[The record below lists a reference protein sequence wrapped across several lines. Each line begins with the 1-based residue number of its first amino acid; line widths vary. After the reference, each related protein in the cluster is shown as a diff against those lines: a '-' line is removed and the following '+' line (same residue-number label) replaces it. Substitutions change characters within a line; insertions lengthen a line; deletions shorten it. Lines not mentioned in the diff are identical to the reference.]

1 MRILTK
7 ILKRK
12 KKLDAVLIETT
23 GRWPM
28 ALCSSHGAEVLV
40 EDWVEVLHLGGAP
53 LPRLL
58 VRFVADR
65 EGHVAAKLLKLVG
78 WLVGW
83 VATVMEQRVC
93 GESRKWRMGDLS
105 RPTRQCLK

>member
-1 MRILTK
+1 
-7 ILKRK
+7 
-12 KKLDAVLIETT
+12 
-23 GRWPM
+23 
-28 ALCSSHGAEVLV
+28 
-40 EDWVEVLHLGGAP
+40 
-53 LPRLL
+53 

-65 EGHVAAKLLKLVG
+65 EGHVAAELLKLVG